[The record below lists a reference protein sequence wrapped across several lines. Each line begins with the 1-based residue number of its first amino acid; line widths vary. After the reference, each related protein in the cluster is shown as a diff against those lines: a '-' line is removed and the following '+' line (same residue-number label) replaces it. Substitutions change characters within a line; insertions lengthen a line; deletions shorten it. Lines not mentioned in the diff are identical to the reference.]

1 MPEEIGSFIENLNN
15 ISERNY
21 GDFKIFSGQWKFS
34 SSDKNKL
41 FISIAWSGWGKVS
54 AARATTRLIGLPSNE
69 KIDLVIFTGVAGSA
83 NSFINQW
90 DVLIPDKL
98 IQHDMDARPLFDKY
112 EIPALKKTHLS
123 PSEMWIDWAKSTI
136 EIAILNKKISRFN
149 KIHTGMI
156 ATGDQFISNNSTLK
170 ELSNNLPGLSAIEM
184 EGAAF
189 AQVASQEKISW
200 LVVRVISDNADDLA
214 AQNFNQFLSEYKFES
229 NNLLKVLIENYENA
243 PWELNH

>member
-1 MPEEIGSFIENLNN
+1 
-15 ISERNY
+15 
-21 GDFKIFSGQWKFS
+21 
-34 SSDKNKL
+34 
-41 FISIAWSGWGKVS
+41 
-54 AARATTRLIGLPSNE
+54 
-69 KIDLVIFTGVAGSA
+69 
-83 NSFINQW
+83 
-90 DVLIPDKL
+90 
-98 IQHDMDARPLFDKY
+98 
-112 EIPALKKTHLS
+112 
-123 PSEMWIDWAKSTI
+123 
-136 EIAILNKKISRFN
+136 
-149 KIHTGMI
+149 MI